1 MKDIDEI
8 AKAPRVCVYKR
19 YSNGLAATY
28 RFTNGITATLVATH
42 DGEYDHVSV
51 SPFNPRII
59 PTWDMMC
66 ELKDLCFKPED
77 EAYQIHPPKSEYVNI
92 MPNCLHLWAK
102 ADGSKVINP

>member
-1 MKDIDEI
+1 MKDLEEI
-8 AKAPRVCVYKR
+8 IKAPRVCLYDR
-19 YSNGLAATY
+19 YSNGFAGLYVFA
-28 RFTNGITATLVATH
+28 NGTSATLVVTH

-51 SPFNPRII
+51 SPLNHRKV

-66 ELKDLCFKPED
+66 ELKDLCFNPEE
-77 EAYQIHPPKSEYVNI
+77 EAYQIHPPKSEYVNV